1 MELLWLCL
9 AGAGGT
15 LSRYLLSGFVQRV
28 YGGEFPWGTY
38 AVNITGAFLFGLVW
52 SLSEERFLIGG
63 HTRLIV
69 LGGFMGAF
77 TTFSTF
83 MFETGQFIRDGQWAM
98 AVGNLAVQNVSGIIV
113 LFLGLAA
120 GRLL

>member
-1 MELLWLCL
+1 MDLLLLCL

-15 LSRYLLSGFVQRV
+15 VSRYLIAGFVQRI
-28 YGGEFPWGTY
+28 YGGGFPWGTFT
-38 AVNITGAFLFGLVW
+38 VNIAGAFLFGLVW
-52 SLSEERFLIGG
+52 SLSEERFLISG

-83 MFETGQFIRDGQWAM
+83 MFETGQFMRDAQWAL
-98 AVGNLAVQNVSGIIV
+98 AAGNIMLQIVSGILV
-113 LFLGLAA
+113 LFLGFAA
-120 GRLL
+120 GRLF

>member
-1 MELLWLCL
+1 MDLLWLCL

-15 LSRYLLSGFVQRV
+15 LSRYLLAGFVQRV
-28 YGGEFPWGTY
+28 YGGEFPWGTFT
-38 AVNITGAFLFGLVW
+38 VNILGAFLFGFVW

-83 MFETGQFIRDGQWAM
+83 MFETGQFLRDGQWFM
-98 AVGNLAVQNVSGIIV
+98 AAGNLLLQNVTGIIV
-113 LFLGLAA
+113 LIFGLAA
-120 GRLL
+120 GRFL

>member
-15 LSRYLLSGFVQRV
+15 LSRYLLAGFVQRV

-38 AVNITGAFLFGLVW
+38 TVNIAGAFLFGLVW
-52 SLSEERFLIGG
+52 SLSEDHFLIGG
-63 HTRLIV
+63 NTRMIV

-83 MFETGQFIRDGQWAM
+83 MFETGQFIRDGQWLM
-98 AVGNLAVQNVSGIIV
+98 AAGNLALEGVSGIIV

-120 GRLL
+120 GKLL